1 MVGYAIVADCDINS
15 EVLRCLGN
23 PRFYIWGGYRT
34 FFYKNYPAQLSY
46 FGKNRYSESD
56 KVTEA
61 DMK

>member
-34 FFYKNYPAQLSY
+34 FFYKNYGA
-46 FGKNRYSESD
+46 
-56 KVTEA
+56 
-61 DMK
+61 